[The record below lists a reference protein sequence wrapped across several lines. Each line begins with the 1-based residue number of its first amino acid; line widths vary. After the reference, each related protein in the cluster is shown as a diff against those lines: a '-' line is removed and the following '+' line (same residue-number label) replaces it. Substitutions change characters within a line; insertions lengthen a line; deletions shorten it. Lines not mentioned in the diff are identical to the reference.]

1 MYQAPKSINSLH
13 QHIDIFSLIV
23 HIIKHIENNEE
34 KIAILNIKLNNF
46 NQN

>member
-23 HIIKHIENNEE
+23 HIIKHIEISEGE
-34 KIAILNIKLNNF
+34 FFNIKY
-46 NQN
+46 QIK